1 MKEISFNDLPQ
12 KDQKKIIRGAMKYA
26 KKEQDK
32 VLNGAHVISNISL
45 HNKLDGSQYVG
56 WLLNKAQSNKKEV
69 LYFEDCYGGHW
80 KLQKLKK

>member
-1 MKEISFNDLPQ
+1 MSIKKSITKQFNQNIARVKSDIYP
-12 KDQKKIIRGAMKYA
+12 KYTHA
-26 KKEQDK
+26 
-32 VLNGAHVISNISL
+32 ISNISL

-56 WLLNKAQSNKKEV
+56 WLLNQAQDNDKNV

>member
-1 MKEISFNDLPQ
+1 MSIKKSITEQFNRNIARVKSDVYP
-12 KDQKKIIRGAMKYA
+12 KYTHA
-26 KKEQDK
+26 
-32 VLNGAHVISNISL
+32 ISNLSL
-45 HNKLDGSQYVG
+45 HNNKLDGSQYVG